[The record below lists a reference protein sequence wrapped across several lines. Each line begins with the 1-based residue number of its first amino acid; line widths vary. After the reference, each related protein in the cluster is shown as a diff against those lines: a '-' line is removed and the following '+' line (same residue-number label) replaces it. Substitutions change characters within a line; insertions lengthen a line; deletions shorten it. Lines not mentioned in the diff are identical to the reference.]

1 MDIRWKQ
8 RFDNYKK
15 ALSQIKE
22 GVEILQNRPL
32 NNLEKQ
38 GVIQAF
44 EYTFHIYDKDEVEDI
59 FINF

>member
-38 GVIQAF
+38 GVIQTF
-44 EYTFHIYDKDEVEDI
+44 EYTFV
-59 FINF
+59 N